1 MRKLISS
8 GELAEE
14 LGVSTRTIA
23 RYAADGLLIPAETT
37 IGGHFRWVLEDVRQ
51 RMREL
56 RQRDE

>member
-8 GELAEE
+8 GELAKE

-23 RYAADGLLIPAETT
+23 RYATDGLLTPAETT